1 MKTIRRRLQRRAFQ
15 QPHWDTWVHFSNT
28 EAQAKTTLIAILV
41 LVAPLASG
49 NCHAQD
55 SAVALMYSRVGA
67 TDGATTK
74 TEEFENHLR
83 HLSANNYQVLPL
95 PQIVAAL
102 QIGAAVP
109 ENAVAMTFDGGHISI
124 YREVWPRLKVLGFSF
139 TVFIATDVIDSGGD
153 NVMSWDHVR
162 ELSSSG
168 VTIGTFGGGYKHL
181 VALDEDEAT
190 ADITRATQR
199 LMEEIGTAPE
209 LFAYPFGEYDADL
222 QRTIARHGYSAAFG
236 QHSGVIYGNADY
248 MALPRFP
255 LVGSYANMPRFR
267 TVVDTLPLPVAD
279 VVPNDPVVTYNP
291 PSLGF
296 TVVGEVGPLENLA
309 CYLAPFGKLNIEQL
323 GPARIEVRF
332 PDALPTGRNRVNC
345 TLPGPG
351 GRWRWFGLQLLV
363 P

>member
-1 MKTIRRRLQRRAFQ
+1 M
-15 QPHWDTWVHFSNT
+15 
-28 EAQAKTTLIAILV
+28 LIAILV
-41 LVAPLASG
+41 LVSPLASG
-49 NCHAQD
+49 NCYAQD

-74 TEEFENHLR
+74 TEEFENHLS

-168 VTIGTFGGGYKHL
+168 VTIGTLGGGYKHL

-190 ADITRATQR
+190 ADITRANQR

-222 QRTIARHGYSAAFG
+222 QRIIARHGYSAAFG

>member
-1 MKTIRRRLQRRAFQ
+1 M
-15 QPHWDTWVHFSNT
+15 HFINT
-28 EAQAKTTLIAILV
+28 EAKAKTTLIAILV
-41 LVAPLASG
+41 LLSPLASV

-67 TDGATTK
+67 TDGATTN
-74 TEEFENHLR
+74 TEEFENHLS
-83 HLSANNYQVLPL
+83 HLAANNYQVLPL

-168 VTIGTFGGGYKHL
+168 VTIGTLGGGYKHL

-190 ADITRATQR
+190 ADITRANQR

-236 QHSGVIYGNADY
+236 QHSSVIYGNADY

>member
-1 MKTIRRRLQRRAFQ
+1 M
-15 QPHWDTWVHFSNT
+15 HFINT
-28 EAQAKTTLIAILV
+28 ETKARMTLIALLV
-41 LVAPLASG
+41 LISPPASI

-67 TDGATTK
+67 ADGATTK
-74 TEEFENHLR
+74 TEEFENHLS
-83 HLSANNYQVLPL
+83 HLSTNNYQVLPL
-95 PQIVAAL
+95 PQIVATL

-109 ENAVAMTFDGGHISI
+109 ENAIAMTFDGGHISI
-124 YREVWPRLKVLGFSF
+124 YQEVWPRLKALGFPF

-153 NVMSWDHVR
+153 MLMSWDQVR

-168 VTIGTFGGGYKHL
+168 VTIGTLGGGYKHL
-181 VALDEDEAT
+181 VELDENEAA
-190 ADITRATQR
+190 ADITRANQR

-236 QHSGVIYGNADY
+236 QHSGVIYGSADY

-255 LVGSYANMPRFR
+255 LVGNYANMPRFR
-267 TVVDTLPLPVAD
+267 TVVDTLPLPVTD
-279 VVPNDPVVTYNP
+279 VVPTEPVVTHNP

-296 TVVGEVGPLENLA
+296 TVAGEVGPLENLA
-309 CYLAPFGKLNIEQL
+309 CYLARFGKLNIEQL

-332 PDALPTGRNRVNC
+332 PDTLPTGRNRVNC